1 MRETSSEI
9 MSIDKVRELYNTQP
23 FHPFTMHLA
32 DGRRID
38 VQSRECMAAAPNG
51 RTVVVYQP
59 DNKRNIVDLLLITDV
74 EVELARP
81 TPRSDENDE
90 P

>member
-1 MRETSSEI
+1 MT
-9 MSIDKVRELYNTQP
+9 IDKVRELYDTQP

-32 DGRRID
+32 DGRRIF
-38 VQSRECMAAAPNG
+38 VASREFLASAPNG

-59 DNKRNIVDLLLITDV
+59 DNKLNIVDLLLVTEV

-81 TPRSDENDE
+81 KSQDDENNE